1 MKSRICTWIAGTS
14 VLAAL
19 AMPALLVAQQ
29 EQSHQAQQLPHYTV
43 VDLGTLG
50 GTFSIAFGINDKGQ
64 IDGLSTTPG
73 DQVTHGFFLENG
85 VMTDMGT
92 LGGPNSQALFGPGEA
107 FQATGLAE
115 NGIPDPNGEDFCG
128 LGTNLVCLGF
138 LWQNGVMTPLST
150 LGGNNA
156 QGGDINAQGQ
166 IAGMAENSTPDPNC
180 PAPQVLQFRPAVWT
194 AGKIQALPVYPGDA
208 DGAAFWINDR
218 GAVVGASGTCAA
230 YDLRYGVPLQPR
242 HALLWRTDS
251 VKAIDLGTLGGM
263 INNSGFAINDMQQVV
278 GASDL
283 SGDKFQH
290 AFLWQGGVMTDLG
303 ALPGDVASAAI
314 GINNSAQATGVSIDA
329 AGNLRAF
336 LWQDGVMTDLNS
348 LIPPNSPLYLMHGC
362 GINSRGQIV
371 GYALQISTGELHAY
385 LATPMPAEGNL
396 ASTSPNA
403 EGEIAASP
411 KFALPENARKQL
423 QKWLH
428 IRRFAPAAADP
439 QGPPSR

>member
-1 MKSRICTWIAGTS
+1 MKPRICTWIAAITL
-14 VLAAL
+14 LAGL
-19 AMPALLVAQQ
+19 GMPAQVVAQQ
-29 EQSHQAQQLPHYTV
+29 EQSHQSQQLPRYTV

-64 IDGLSTTPG
+64 IDGFSTTPG
-73 DQVTHGFFLENG
+73 DQVTHGFFLQNG

-107 FQATGLAE
+107 AQATGFAE

-128 LGTNLVCLGF
+128 LGTNLICLNF
-138 LWQNGVMTPLST
+138 VWQNGVMTPLST

-156 QGGDINAQGQ
+156 QGSEINAQEQ
-166 IAGMAENSTPDPNC
+166 IAGMAENNTSDPNC
-180 PAPQVLQFRPAVWT
+180 PPPKYCNSGRLPGLH
-194 AGKIQALPVYPGDA
+194 GKIQALPAYPGDP

-218 GAVVGASGTCAA
+218 GDVVGASGICAA

-242 HALLWRTDS
+242 HALLWRKGS
-251 VKAIDLGTLGGM
+251 VTPMDLGSLGGR
-263 INNSGFAINDMQQVV
+263 INNSAFAINQSEQVV
-278 GASDL
+278 GASDIP
-283 SGDKFQH
+283 GDKFQH
-290 AFLWQGGVMTDLG
+290 AFLWQGGVITDLG
-303 ALPGDVASAAI
+303 TLPGDVASAAI

-336 LWQDGVMTDLNS
+336 LWQNGVMTDLNS

-371 GYALQISTGELHAY
+371 GFALQISSGELHAY

-396 ASTSPNA
+396 AS
-403 EGEIAASP
+403 
-411 KFALPENARKQL
+411 
-423 QKWLH
+423 
-428 IRRFAPAAADP
+428 APAAAGSAIGATSKFALSDNARE
-439 QGPPSR
+439 QLQNWVHSRNFAPALGDSTTSE